1 MAMEKKPHRRLCR
14 RQKHLLQVPIGV
26 SFRQQHLQR
35 TMLYAFR
42 RVKGEAT
49 KKEMKSQGKERVEL
63 TELEARFIQL
73 EARFTELEARFTE
86 LEARFTQLR
95 AESGHALEESSWT
108 QLEARI
114 GEKKGLEVH
123 PCVGLCGIY
132 VHSSP
137 TSKSPIAHPNRTPEA
152 EPPANYRKP
161 HEVKFPALHHLLLH
175 YALVHHL
182 HQNYP
187 FRC

>member
-73 EARFTELEARFTE
+73 EARFTELEARFT
-86 LEARFTQLR
+86 QLR

-108 QLEARI
+108 QLEARFTQLRA
-114 GEKKGLEVH
+114 ESRHAMEESAWTQTCLDTV
-123 PCVGLCGIY
+123 
-132 VHSSP
+132 
-137 TSKSPIAHPNRTPEA
+137 EA
-152 EPPANYRKP
+152 
-161 HEVKFPALHHLLLH
+161 LLVAEDMADQLRDPLSGH
-175 YALVHHL
+175 
-182 HQNYP
+182 
-187 FRC
+187 